1 MLYNMLWQDC
11 VCLIAPF
18 PNNPN
23 PAEDFDPKRDMDISG
38 QGLMWYARPQLFF
51 NCTVCPTGQRARKHR
66 HMELSLVFFSTFE
79 PINITPH
86 SVMQRNGVP
95 MLYDTASGS
104 NEPSLYICPVSNVL
118 GRVPLMPCFIAGNK
132 HPTLPHSLGSRQG
145 AVADT
150 RPGAGNGSRL
160 FEMSPWMWR
169 YGRGQPRKVSVAEAE
184 ARRQERT
191 SASRQQGA
199 VTLKRRLEQRGADFY
214 ERQRSHRAGQA
225 QE

>member
-1 MLYNMLWQDC
+1 
-11 VCLIAPF
+11 
-18 PNNPN
+18 
-23 PAEDFDPKRDMDISG
+23 MDISG

-51 NCTVCPTGQRARKHR
+51 NCTVCPTGQRARKHL
-66 HMELSLVFFSTFE
+66 HTELSLVFFNTFE

-118 GRVPLMPCFIAGNK
+118 GSVPLLHCFIAGNK
-132 HPTLPHSLGSRQG
+132 HPTLPHSIGSRQV

-160 FEMSPWMWR
+160 FELTLGCGATGGASQGRSLWLKLRPGGRSGLWHA
-169 YGRGQPRKVSVAEAE
+169 GSRGQ
-184 ARRQERT
+184 
-191 SASRQQGA
+191 
-199 VTLKRRLEQRGADFY
+199 
-214 ERQRSHRAGQA
+214 
-225 QE
+225 